1 MRTPSARTRLQ
12 LTRWLVQHD
21 FRGDRNDLLCH
32 FPPSSILSSYGPTPR
47 CVKALTKQAN
57 LFGQVEEEEERL
69 RALTFSFT
77 LESEGRRLDVGFV
90 LSFFHGSISK
100 ETHPPPSCLCV
111 YKRGQ
116 YKVMIQHS
124 SFAGRNFLGHFL
136 PFKNP
141 LHPPKSPLPHKS
153 KRRRRKTAAGTTA
166 VGFSFLYPYPAT
178 QLLLSLLLRRRCGRG
193 LSPGRGSRG

>member
-77 LESEGRRLDVGFV
+77 LESEGRRLDVRFV
-90 LSFFHGSISK
+90 LFFSRLYFERNPPSTLLFVCSIQK
-100 ETHPPPSCLCV
+100 GTVQGHDPPPLIRRA
-111 YKRGQ
+111 KLFG
-116 YKVMIQHS
+116 
-124 SFAGRNFLGHFL
+124 AL
-136 PFKNP
+136 PP
-141 LHPPKSPLPHKS
+141 LQKPTPPTQKPLTP
-153 KRRRRKTAAGTTA
+153 
-166 VGFSFLYPYPAT
+166 
-178 QLLLSLLLRRRCGRG
+178 QI
-193 LSPGRGSRG
+193 